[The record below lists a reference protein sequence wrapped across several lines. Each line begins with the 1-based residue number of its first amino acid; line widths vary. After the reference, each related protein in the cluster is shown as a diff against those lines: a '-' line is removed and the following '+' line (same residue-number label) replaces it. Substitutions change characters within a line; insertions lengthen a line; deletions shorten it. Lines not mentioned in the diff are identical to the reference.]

1 MKYLAKAFANV
12 INEVIISEEVQ
23 VKVAELE
30 AFVRKVLIAQGLS
43 AEDACIT
50 ADVLIL
56 ADRRGI
62 GSHGVARLKRYVDG
76 IKNGVIRT
84 CPNVKTVHETPVSL
98 VIDGDG
104 GMGQPLTYR
113 TMQRCLEKAR
123 TNFMCF
129 ASIRNSNHYGIAG
142 YYVLMALAEGMIGVS
157 LTNTT
162 PLTVP
167 TFGRNVTIG
176 TNPIAIGFPGKDER
190 PFLLDMATSTV
201 PRGKLEVYARKE
213 KPIPDCWACDASG
226 QPSTNAAALL
236 DDMINRRG
244 GGLLPLGG
252 GDELTGGHKGYGLSA
267 MVDILCGVLSG
278 GMVGPEVA
286 RRKNA
291 PAGVAH
297 FIGVINPAAFLGA
310 EAIGEGLD
318 AYIRTLRNADK
329 AAGQERIFVAGEKE
343 YEFAEKYREFV
354 PLQKKVFDI
363 LNNLGNEIGLSITEN
378 KKERIECE

>member
-1 MKYLAKAFANV
+1 MLV
-12 INEVIISEEVQ
+12 
-23 VKVAELE
+23 
-30 AFVRKVLIAQGLS
+30 AQGLS
-43 AEDACIT
+43 AEDARIT
-50 ADVLIL
+50 ADVLL
-56 ADRRGI
+56 MADRRGI

-84 CPNVKTVHETPVSL
+84 HPAVKTVRETPVSL

-113 TMQRCLEKAR
+113 AMQRCLEKAR

-129 ASIRNSNHYGIAG
+129 ATIRNSNHYGIAG
-142 YYVLMALAEGMIGVS
+142 YYVLMALTEGMIGVS
-157 LTNTT
+157 ATNTT
-162 PLTVP
+162 PLVVP

-176 TNPIAIGFPGKDER
+176 TNPIAVGFPGKNEK

-201 PRGKLEVYARKE
+201 PRGKLEVFARKE
-213 KPIPDCWACDASG
+213 KPIPDCWACDQAG

-267 MVDILCGVLSG
+267 LVDILCGVLSG
-278 GMVGPEVA
+278 GRVGPDVA
-286 RRKNA
+286 RNNNA

-297 FIGVINPAAFLGA
+297 FIGVINPAAFMGLD
-310 EAIGEGLD
+310 AIGESLD
-318 AYIRTLRNADK
+318 EYIRLLKKADK
-329 AAGQERIFVAGEKE
+329 AAGQERIYVAGEKE
-343 YEFAEKYREFV
+343 YIFEEKYREYV
-354 PLQKKVFDI
+354 PLQKKVFEI
-363 LNNLGNEIGLSITEN
+363 LNNIGNEIGLSITEY
-378 KKERIECE
+378 KKGKD

>member
-1 MKYLAKAFANV
+1 MLV
-12 INEVIISEEVQ
+12 
-23 VKVAELE
+23 
-30 AFVRKVLIAQGLS
+30 AQGLG
-43 AEDACIT
+43 AEDARIT
-50 ADVLIL
+50 AEVLL
-56 ADRRGI
+56 SADRRGI

-84 CPNVKTVHETPVSL
+84 HPDVKTVRETPVSL

-113 TMQRCLEKAR
+113 AMQRCLEKAR

-129 ASIRNSNHYGIAG
+129 ATIRNSNHYGIAG
-142 YYVLMALAEGMIGVS
+142 YYVLMALAEGMIGIS

-162 PLTVP
+162 PLVVP

-176 TNPIAIGFPGKDER
+176 TNPIAIGFPGKNEK

-201 PRGKLEVYARKE
+201 PRGKLEVYARRE
-213 KPIPDCWACDASG
+213 EPIPDCWACDASG

-236 DDMINRRG
+236 DDMIKRRG

-252 GDELTGGHKGYGLSA
+252 GDEMTGGHKGYGLSA

-286 RRKNA
+286 VSDNA

-310 EAIGEGLD
+310 DEIGKGLD
-318 AYIRTLRNADK
+318 AYVRTLRNADK
-329 AAGQERIFVAGEKE
+329 AEGQERIYIAGEKE
-343 YEFAEKYREFV
+343 YNFEVKYREFV
-354 PLQKKVFDI
+354 PLQKKVFEI
-363 LNNLGNEIGLSITEN
+363 LNKIGDEIGLSITEY
-378 KKERIECE
+378 KKGKD